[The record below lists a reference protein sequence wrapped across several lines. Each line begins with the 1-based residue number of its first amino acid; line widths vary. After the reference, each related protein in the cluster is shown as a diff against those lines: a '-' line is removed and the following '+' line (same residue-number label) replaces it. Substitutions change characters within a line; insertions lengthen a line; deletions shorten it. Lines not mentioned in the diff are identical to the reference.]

1 MVTRSVICDG
11 CGHVCLD
18 GEFLTLPVGA
28 GSVRLRNLWGDER
41 QYCPECTE
49 GHDNL
54 DRQRRHEG
62 ADTRPVRVTG
72 ALGLMRGSERNE
84 TTKANETNL

>member
-1 MVTRSVICDG
+1 MLNRSVMCDG
-11 CGHVCLD
+11 CGRVCLD
-18 GEFLTLPVGA
+18 GEFLTLPVGP

-41 QYCPECTE
+41 HYCPECTE

-62 ADTRPVRVTG
+62 ADTRPVRQRVG
-72 ALGLMRGSERNE
+72 A
-84 TTKANETNL
+84 